1 MDAIELLKKARAG
14 DRQARDRMVEEN
26 VGLVWNIV
34 KRFNG
39 RGYDPEDLFQ
49 IGCIGLIKSID
60 HFNLDFEVR
69 FSTYAVPMIMGE
81 IKRFMRDDGMIKIS
95 RTMKEN
101 GWKIKVAAQRLGQEL
116 GRQATVDEIAAA
128 TELAPEEIAVAIEAN
143 RDVDSIYR
151 PVYQPEGKEICLIDQ
166 VVAGENA
173 SVGYVSRTA
182 VARANTG
189 ETDSGVDA
197 EKEHVIN
204 HVLLEQLLDTL
215 SDKERKLI
223 RLRYYEDMTQTQ
235 VAAELGI
242 SQVQVRPAWKRKFC
256 FRLRQQLV

>member
-1 MDAIELLKKARAG
+1 
-14 DRQARDRMVEEN
+14 
-26 VGLVWNIV
+26 
-34 KRFNG
+34 
-39 RGYDPEDLFQ
+39 
-49 IGCIGLIKSID
+49 
-60 HFNLDFEVR
+60 
-69 FSTYAVPMIMGE
+69 MIMGE

-116 GRQATVDEIAAA
+116 GRQATVDEIGGCNPSWHRRRSQWQSRQ
-128 TELAPEEIAVAIEAN
+128 TGMWTL
-143 RDVDSIYR
+143 SIVR
-151 PVYQPEGKEICLIDQ
+151 SISRRARRICLIDQ

-215 SDKERKLI
+215 SDKG
-223 RLRYYEDMTQTQ
+223 TQTDPS
-235 VAAELGI
+235 ALLRGHDADAGGRLMLGI
-242 SQVQVRPAWKRKFC
+242 SQVQVSRLEKKILL
-256 FRLRQQLV
+256 RLRQQLDIKFPILEML